1 MSRARRLL
9 AALAVASAPLLA
21 PALAAQERPSASAAA
36 DRLLAD
42 VGLDALHS
50 TAKSRLLL
58 AVALAVAT
66 LASEDLTCIAS
77 GLLVARGQLSFAAA
91 ATACYVGIFLGDLL
105 LIYAGR
111 LLGEGAIRRRP
122 LSRWIRPESL
132 ARSER
137 WFLERG
143 TRVVFLSRFVPGS
156 RLPLFVGAGILRAPI
171 LPIAGAL
178 ALAGLVWTPILVGLS
193 TWTGG
198 AVLGWFERFE
208 RLALPALAVAALASW
223 LVLRLVVPLFSWRGR
238 RLLLSRWRRT
248 TKWEF
253 WPSWLFQ
260 APVFLNV
267 LRLAAKHGGIGTFAA
282 ANPGIPAGGFVEE
295 SKSAI
300 LAALGDGPVA
310 KFSKVRLGGA
320 VTAKADA
327 VGRAMT
333 ERGLALPV
341 VLKPD
346 VGERGSGV
354 AIVRDEATLRRVLE
368 RADGDW
374 IVQEYVAGEE
384 FGVFYVRRPEEPRGR
399 IFSITAKRFPR
410 VVGDGVRRLEEL
422 ILADDRA
429 VCMAPFYLEAN
440 AARLDQVPAAGESVQ
455 LVEIG
460 NHCRGTVFLAG
471 RGHATEALRA
481 EIERIALTFPG
492 FWFGRFD
499 LRTPSADDLRAGRNL
514 TILELNGV
522 TSEATHIYE
531 PGASLFAAWRTLFEQ
546 WRLAFEIGAAN
557 LDRGATRTTLR
568 DLLALLRA
576 RRDRRERSATISAMP
591 SKESA

>member
-1 MSRARRLL
+1 MGFGMIRL
-9 AALAVASAPLLA
+9 AL
-21 PALAAQERPSASAAA
+21 
-36 DRLLAD
+36 
-42 VGLDALHS
+42 
-50 TAKSRLLL
+50 
-58 AVALAVAT
+58 ALAVAT
-66 LASEDLTCIAS
+66 LASEDLTCIGA
-77 GLLVARGQLSFAAA
+77 GLLVARGELPFAVAA
-91 ATACYVGIFLGDLL
+91 GACYLGIFVGDLL
-105 LIYAGR
+105 LILAGR

-122 LSRWIRPESL
+122 LSRWVKPEAL

-137 WFLERG
+137 WFLQRG

-156 RLPLFVGAGILRAPI
+156 RLPLFLAAGVLRAPI
-171 LPIAGAL
+171 LPLAGAL
-178 ALAGLVWTPILVGLS
+178 ALAGLIWTPLLVGLS
-193 TWTGG
+193 AWTGG

-208 RLALPALAVAALASW
+208 KLTLPAIVVAALACW

-238 RLLLSRWRRT
+238 RLLLSRWRRIA
-248 TKWEF
+248 KWEF

-260 APVFLNV
+260 APVFLHV
-267 LRLAAKHGGIGTFAA
+267 LRLAVKHRGIGGIGTFAA

-310 KFSKVRLGGA
+310 RFAKVSLAGTAPERLAA
-320 VTAKADA
+320 VE
-327 VGRAMT
+327 RAMAAT
-333 ERGLALPV
+333 GLAFPV

-354 AIVRDEATLRRVLE
+354 AVVRDPAELARRLE
-368 RADGDW
+368 GAAGEW

-384 FGVFYVRRPEEPRGR
+384 FGVFYVRPPGEVRGR

-440 AARLDQVPAAGESVQ
+440 TARLDLVPAAGEAIQ

-460 NHCRGTVFLAG
+460 NHCRGTVFLDG
-471 RGHATEALRA
+471 REHATEALRD
-481 EIERIALTFPG
+481 EIERIALAFPG
-492 FWFGRFD
+492 FHFGRFD
-499 LRTPSADDLRAGRNL
+499 LRTPSAEDLRAGRNL

-557 LDRGATRTTLR
+557 LERGAPRTTLA

-576 RRDRRERSATISAMP
+576 RRGRSATIASLEE
-591 SKESA
+591 KEPG